1 MRFCLSIS
9 KWDALNTLCFQFS
22 RETPE
27 RPFLAADSIP
37 KATQAGSD
45 GLVMNPGV
53 NSVAA
58 QGVKMGKVIK
68 PREGISGAGTTS
80 SSLRNVN
87 RGETDCQLQVFD
99 NQMGSSESV
108 CGGIPD
114 RQQAQIQCNPVIQG
128 NALAT
133 TSCKGATDK
142 GTANT
147 LGSEDLSA
155 SLHRSNVTVV
165 DQRTLESPRTIP
177 ILTLAGQQPPLG
189 SAGEVF
195 RAVKDTDSTECN
207 QKKPLVSIEVH
218 ERSCASMP
226 MKVISGA
233 EIILSENNGKKV
245 KWENDLGTASLRCNE
260 VLVHSRSENPQ
271 SMCQQSEC
279 TGVLEEL
286 EKLKDEFKS
295 ASQRPFKTVQEQ
307 AAVAE
312 VVITLW
318 QSIHQGV
325 QDPPSALQCQTMLK
339 RLKVISEMLKITD
352 YDPVG
357 STFNVVLRAF
367 NSEDLY
373 IGLYKTEPEAI
384 AVCSMISRC
393 QKVIR
398 EFISTYKKSSTPTME
413 LALTSNSGEK
423 EVSTYFETCSS
434 FCNFYREFFC
444 PCVW

>member
-1 MRFCLSIS
+1 
-9 KWDALNTLCFQFS
+9 
-22 RETPE
+22 
-27 RPFLAADSIP
+27 
-37 KATQAGSD
+37 
-45 GLVMNPGV
+45 MNPGV

-58 QGVKMGKVIK
+58 QAVKMGKVIT

-80 SSLRNVN
+80 STLRNVN
-87 RGETDCQLQVFD
+87 RGETESQLQVFD
-99 NQMGSSESV
+99 NQKGSSESV

-114 RQQAQIQCNPVIQG
+114 RQQPQIQCNIVIQG
-128 NALAT
+128 NVLPT

-142 GTANT
+142 ETANT
-147 LGSEDLSA
+147 SGSEDLSA
-155 SLHRSNVTVV
+155 RMQRSNVTVV
-165 DQRTLESPRTIP
+165 DQRTLESPITIP
-177 ILTLAGQQPPLG
+177 ITLAGQQPPLG
-189 SAGEVF
+189 SAGEVIT
-195 RAVKDTDSTECN
+195 AVKDTDSTKCN

-260 VLVHSRSENPQ
+260 VLVHSRIENPQ

-279 TGVLEEL
+279 TGVLEGL

-295 ASQRPFKTVQEQ
+295 ASQRPFKTIQEQ
-307 AAVAE
+307 SAVAE

-339 RLKVISEMLKITD
+339 RLKVISEMLKSTD

-413 LALTSNSGEK
+413 LVLTSNSGEK
-423 EVSTYFETCSS
+423 QVNTHFETCSS
-434 FCNFYREFFC
+434 FCNSY
-444 PCVW
+444 

>member
-1 MRFCLSIS
+1 MHY
-9 KWDALNTLCFQFS
+9 TLRAFQFS

-45 GLVMNPGV
+45 GLVMNPRV

-58 QGVKMGKVIK
+58 PAVKIGKIIK
-68 PREGISGAGTTS
+68 PREGLSGAGTTR

-87 RGETDCQLQVFD
+87 GGETESQLQVFN
-99 NQMGSSESV
+99 NQKGSSESA
-108 CGGIPD
+108 CGGILD
-114 RQQAQIQCNPVIQG
+114 TQQAQIQCNPVIQG
-128 NALAT
+128 NSLAT

-147 LGSEDLSA
+147 SGSEDLSA
-155 SLHRSNVTVV
+155 RLHRSNVTVV
-165 DQRTLESPRTIP
+165 DQRTFESPRTIP

-189 SAGEVF
+189 NAGEVF
-195 RAVKDTDSTECN
+195 RAFKDIDSTKCN
-207 QKKPLVSIEVH
+207 QKKPLVSTEVH

-226 MKVISGA
+226 MKVMSGA

-245 KWENDLGTASLRCNE
+245 KQENDLGTAFLRCNE
-260 VLVHSRSENPQ
+260 VLVHFQIENPQ

-279 TGVLEEL
+279 AGVLEGL
-286 EKLKDEFKS
+286 DKLKDEFVS
-295 ASQRPFKTVQEQ
+295 ASQRPFKTIQEQ
-307 AAVAE
+307 VAVAE
-312 VVITLW
+312 VVLTLW
-318 QSIHQGV
+318 QSIHHGV

-352 YDPVG
+352 HDPVG
-357 STFNVVLRAF
+357 STFKVVLRAI

-373 IGLYKTEPEAI
+373 MGLYKTEPEAI

-423 EVSTYFETCSS
+423 QVNTYFETCSS
-434 FCNFYREFFC
+434 FCNSYREFFG
-444 PCVW
+444 PCVS